1 VQTRATMAGF
11 EDRFCWSRDNV
22 RLTWRD
28 YPGSTER
35 PVAVCLHGLTRNA
48 RDFEGVAAQINGL
61 GWRVVAV
68 SLRGRG
74 ESGYARDAMTYVPLT
89 YAQDLD
95 HLLRAARVER
105 MVLIGTSLG
114 GILTMLL
121 ATTHRDQIAGALL
134 NDVGPDLEPE
144 GLAKIR
150 SYVGKGGSWPSW
162 LMAARAL
169 RERFGDVYPR
179 WTEADWLTHAKRLCR
194 VAPNGRIAFDY
205 DPRIAEPF
213 RAPGGEKPGVDLWPT
228 LEAFRDVPVASV
240 RGALSDLFSAATQAR
255 MAERLPHL
263 DVVVV
268 PDIGHAPTL
277 DEPEAWG
284 AIKRLLAQVGERIL
298 A

>member
-1 VQTRATMAGF
+1 MASF
-11 EDRFCWSRDNV
+11 EDRFCWSRDGV

-28 YPGSTER
+28 YAGAADR
-35 PVAVCLHGLTRNA
+35 PTVVCLHGLTRNA
-48 RDFEGVAAQINGL
+48 RDFEEVAARVQAL

-74 ESGYARDAMTYVPLT
+74 DSGYAKDPMTYVPLT

-95 HLLRAARVER
+95 LLLRAAGVER

-121 ATTHRDQIAGALL
+121 GTTHREQVAGALL
-134 NDVGPDLEPE
+134 NDIGPDLEAA
-144 GLAKIR
+144 GLDKIKG
-150 SYVGKGGSWPSW
+150 YVGKGGSWPSW
-162 LMAARAL
+162 LLAARAL
-169 RERFGDVYPR
+169 RERFADVYPR
-179 WTEADWLTHAKRLCR
+179 WSETDWLRHAKRLCR
-194 VAPNGRIAFDY
+194 VAANGRIVFDY

-228 LEAFRDVPVASV
+228 LAAFEGVPVTSV

-263 DVVVV
+263 DAVVV
-268 PDIGHAPTL
+268 PEVGHAPTL
-277 DEPEAWG
+277 EEPEAWA
-284 AIKRLLAQVGERIL
+284 AIERLLARVGE
-298 A
+298 AVAA

>member
-1 VQTRATMAGF
+1 VQSLAAMADF
-11 EDRFCWSRDNV
+11 EDRFCWSRDSV

-28 YPGSTER
+28 YPGDPAR
-35 PVAVCLHGLTRNA
+35 PAVVCLHGLTRNA
-48 RDFEGVAAQINGL
+48 RDFEEIAARVSAL

-74 ESGYARDAMTYVPLT
+74 DSGYAKDAMTYVPLT

-105 MVLIGTSLG
+105 MVPIGTSLG

-121 ATTHRDQIAGALL
+121 ATTHREQIAGALI
-134 NDVGPDLEPE
+134 NDIGPELEPA

-150 SYVGKGGSWPSW
+150 SYVGLGASWPSW
-162 LMAARAL
+162 LLAARAL
-169 RERFGDVYPR
+169 RDGFGDVYPR
-179 WTEADWLTHAKRLCR
+179 WREADWLRHAKRLCR

-228 LEAFRDVPVASV
+228 LAAFDGVPVASV
-240 RGALSDLFSAATQAR
+240 RGALSDLFSAATQDR
-255 MAERLPHL
+255 MRERLPHL
-263 DVVVV
+263 DAVVVEDV
-268 PDIGHAPTL
+268 GHAPTL
-277 DEPEAWG
+277 EEEPAW
-284 AIKRLLAQVGERIL
+284 AAVERLLARVGE
-298 A
+298 AVAV

>member
-1 VQTRATMAGF
+1 MAKY
-11 EDRFCWSRDNV
+11 DNRFCWSRDNV

-28 YPGSTER
+28 YPGSAQR
-35 PVAVCLHGLTRNA
+35 PVVVCLHGLTRNA
-48 RDFEGVAAQINGL
+48 RDFEGVAARISDL

-74 ESGYARDAMTYVPLT
+74 ESGHARDAMTYVPLT

-95 HLLRAARVER
+95 LLLRAAGVER

-121 ATTHRDQIAGALL
+121 ATTHRDQLAGALL
-134 NDVGPDLEPE
+134 NDIGPDLEPE
-144 GLAKIR
+144 GLAKIHG
-150 SYVGKGGSWPSW
+150 YVGHVASWPSW

-169 RERFGDVYPR
+169 RDRFADVYPR
-179 WTEADWLTHAKRLCR
+179 WGEADWLTHAKRLCR
-194 VAPNGRIAFDY
+194 VAPNGRITFDY

-228 LEAFRDVPVASV
+228 LAAFADVPVASV
-240 RGALSDLFSAATQAR
+240 RGARSDLFSAATQAR
-255 MAERLPHL
+255 MAERLPQL

-268 PDIGHAPTL
+268 PDVGHAPTL
-277 DEPEAWG
+277 EEPEAWA
-284 AIKRLLAQVGERIL
+284 AIERLLARVAEH
-298 A
+298 APA